1 MREFPLGKRGR
12 ATKQTFCSM
21 MPTTLHTAAPPTN
34 VIMTASLRQDVGSA
48 SLSATANA
56 MANLRTTR
64 DELSDESRTSK
75 RNHAHVTLELASVRD
90 ELGKLRAMLK
100 ADRATLATF
109 ASKIQP
115 IIRMHE
121 LGVAQL
127 KNVYDQAREGH
138 ARAVDV
144 IKKEFGVRPWRPDAG
159 MRTSPAHAQ
168 PYRAAPPPAPA
179 PEVSNTRARQE
190 ESAALRQ
197 SPARPRRRNA
207 DDARNGAVGRDVPRE
222 RLRAAQAALS
232 RALFVGRRSRRSV
245 CGSACSVR

>member
-1 MREFPLGKRGR
+1 
-12 ATKQTFCSM
+12 

-90 ELGKLRAMLK
+90 ELGKLRAILK

-115 IIRMHE
+115 IIRLHE

-127 KNVYDQAREGH
+127 KTVYDQAREGH

-144 IKKEFGVRPWRPDAG
+144 IKKEFGVRPRRPGNASVP
-159 MRTSPAHAQ
+159 RT
-168 PYRAAPPPAPA
+168 RAA
-179 PEVSNTRARQE
+179 S
-190 ESAALRQ
+190 
-197 SPARPRRRNA
+197 RRRPH
-207 DDARNGAVGRDVPRE
+207 ARTRSIKHTHPTGGVSCATTVPGE
-222 RLRAAQAALS
+222 AQAEK
-232 RALFVGRRSRRSV
+232 R
-245 CGSACSVR
+245 